1 MPFVSFRFISFV
13 LLVFSTDIIFFS
25 PCFAL
30 FSLFVLLVFCA
41 QHGEWVAVGG
51 WAVAGQ
57 ITHTPLGTCIN
68 TFAHIMKMTCRRKRT
83 GKSVGAKCVFRL
95 SATPTR
101 IYPDQ
106 TSQGKPSPPTPSPA
120 PRRRGEW
127 HAHWSPT
134 AAVAYVCAHLILG
147 ISGKGTLDWSRTKDS
162 NEPTSKNSQLA
173 VCVCVCVGCLSILL
187 DYINV
192 NATGRQHS
200 TSAAIWPALCCCCQ
214 FALFGSPLFRG
225 FFYKQ

>member
-1 MPFVSFRFISFV
+1 MGASSGYTVRHKANAFLLIARTHARAIYLVHFSSFCLSFRFVLFRLFCSFSP
-13 LLVFSTDIIFFS
+13 LTSFFFS

-101 IYPDQ
+101 IYIPRPDQ
-106 TSQGKPSPPTPSPA
+106 PRQAQPTHTIARPPPEGRVARPLV
-120 PRRRGEW
+120 
-127 HAHWSPT
+127 AHSGRCLR
-134 AAVAYVCAHLILG
+134 VCAF
-147 ISGKGTLDWSRTKDS
+147 D
-162 NEPTSKNSQLA
+162 
-173 VCVCVCVGCLSILL
+173 
-187 DYINV
+187 
-192 NATGRQHS
+192 
-200 TSAAIWPALCCCCQ
+200 
-214 FALFGSPLFRG
+214 FGH
-225 FFYKQ
+225 